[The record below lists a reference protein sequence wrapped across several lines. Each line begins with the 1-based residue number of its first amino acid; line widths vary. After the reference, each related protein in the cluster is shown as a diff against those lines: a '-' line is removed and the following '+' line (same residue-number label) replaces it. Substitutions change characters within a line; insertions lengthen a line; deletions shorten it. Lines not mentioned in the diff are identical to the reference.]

1 MDSHRYTTSD
11 KAWMTLGAG
20 ILAYE
25 IWAPDGEL
33 LSEAVDR
40 YLITHPIATKVIVI
54 TLVLH
59 ILNVVQPNYDPI
71 HHLATV
77 LRKGR
82 SYGKGQLGELGRG
95 HRGEPPVDR
104 GSAQGRGWTL

>member
-1 MDSHRYTTSD
+1 MDFHRYTTSD
-11 KAWMTLGAG
+11 KAWMTLGAA

-40 YLITHPIATKVIVI
+40 YLITHPIATKVITM

-59 ILNVVQPNYDPI
+59 ILNVVQPDYDPI

-82 SYGKGQLGELGRG
+82 NYGPSKLGELGRG
-95 HRGEPPVDR
+95 HRGKPELDR
-104 GSAQGRGWTL
+104 GTTPGLG

>member
-1 MDSHRYTTSD
+1 MDFHRYTISD

-25 IWAPDGEL
+25 FWAPDGEL

-40 YLITHPIATKVIVI
+40 YLITHPVATKVIVM

-59 ILNVVQPNYDPI
+59 ILNVVQPDYDPI
-71 HHLATV
+71 HHLATA

-82 SYGKGQLGELGRG
+82 SYGPSKLGELGRR
-95 HRGEPPVDR
+95 HRG
-104 GSAQGRGWTL
+104 